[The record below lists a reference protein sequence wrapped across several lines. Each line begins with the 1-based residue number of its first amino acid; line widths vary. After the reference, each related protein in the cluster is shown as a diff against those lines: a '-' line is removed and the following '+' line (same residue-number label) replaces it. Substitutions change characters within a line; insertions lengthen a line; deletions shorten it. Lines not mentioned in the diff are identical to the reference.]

1 MKSDFI
7 GRVLSI
13 VLAFMM
19 SILISYVVV
28 PILLRELPHI
38 VLLVTAILIFLINT
52 TVIVLMFIRK
62 GRAT

>member
-13 VLAFMM
+13 VLAFMV